1 MSQSI
6 SLGRRLGSNALAK
19 LGSELVGRVATF
31 GLSLYIANQ
40 LGERAFGAYNYG
52 LALGFVLAQIADM
65 GLQVLAARDVAIAGR
80 GAQPLVARSLRL
92 KVWLSLP
99 VLALLLLLRDGRPAA
114 EQIALLLL
122 GLAMLAQ
129 TFLEFA
135 AYVYRGQQR
144 VMREAGL
151 LTAARLLTAL
161 FAGAA
166 IWAGAGLPAVGA
178 AYLLAI
184 AGTALWGMWGLRA
197 GGWFLS
203 RSRSGDATSQFG
215 EPPVTSPG
223 SRDSMDGLSYG
234 RLIRE
239 ALPLGIAIFLSIG
252 YTRVAVFLLEYRL
265 GPLAVAEF
273 SAAHRLVEPA
283 QIVPA
288 ALLAAVFPAFSE
300 ALHRDPG
307 QARWLGWGSSLLLAL
322 AGGSA
327 ALVFWFGAPWLIPT
341 LYGEAF
347 VDSVPVLQ
355 FLGLS
360 ALPAFIN
367 YNLTHILIAR
377 GQQLYSSIFVAV
389 MLILH
394 SALTWTFIPVLGAVA
409 PALSVTF
416 AEVILLLL
424 CIAIL
429 VLTRGK
435 AGQWNESEEPR
446 ERSHA

>member
-1 MSQSI
+1 MSQAL
-6 SLGRRLGSNALAK
+6 SLSRRLGSNALAK
-19 LGSELVGRVATF
+19 LASELVGRVATF
-31 GLSLYIANQ
+31 ALSLYIANQ

-52 LALGFVLAQIADM
+52 LALGFVVAQIADM

-80 GAQPLVARSLRL
+80 GAQPLVARALRL
-92 KVWLSLP
+92 KLWLSLP
-99 VLALLLLLRDGRPAA
+99 VLALLFLLRDGRPAA
-114 EQIALLLL
+114 EQVALMLL

-151 LTAARLLTAL
+151 LTAARLLTAF

-178 AYLLAI
+178 SYLLAI
-184 AGTALWGMWGLRA
+184 AGVALWGIWGLRA
-197 GGWFLS
+197 GGWFVA
-203 RSRSGDATSQFG
+203 RAGIGREQDDATGQRLQI
-215 EPPVTSPG
+215 PA
-223 SRDSMDGLSYG
+223 YG
-234 RLIRE
+234 DLIRE

-252 YTRVAVFLLEYRL
+252 YTRVAVFMLEYRL
-265 GPLAVAEF
+265 GSLAVAEF

-300 ALHRDPG
+300 ALHRDRR

-327 ALVFWFGAPWLIPT
+327 AVVFWFGAPWLIPT
-341 LYGEAF
+341 LYGPAF
-347 VDSVPVLQ
+347 GDSIRVLQ

-360 ALPAFIN
+360 ALPAFVN

-377 GQQLYSSIFVAV
+377 GQQLYSSIFVGI

-394 SALTWTFIPVLGAVA
+394 GALTWTFIPVLGAVA

-416 AEVILLLL
+416 AEFILLFL
-424 CIAIL
+424 CIGVL

-435 AGQWNESEEPR
+435 AGQKNISQEQIHR
-446 ERSHA
+446 MDV

>member
-1 MSQSI
+1 MSQAI
-6 SLGRRLGSNALAK
+6 SLSRRLGSNALAK
-19 LGSELVGRVATF
+19 LASELVGRVATF

-40 LGERAFGAYNYG
+40 LGERAFGAYSFG

-65 GLQVLAARDVAIAGR
+65 GLQVLAARDVAIAGS
-80 GAQPLVARSLRL
+80 GAQPLVARALRL
-92 KVWLSLP
+92 KLWLSLP
-99 VLALLLLLRDGRPAA
+99 VLVLLFILRDGRPAS
-114 EQIALLLL
+114 EQIALILL

-144 VMREAGL
+144 VLREAGL
-151 LTAARLLTAL
+151 LTAARLLTAF
-161 FAGAA
+161 FAAAA

-184 AGTALWGMWGLRA
+184 AGVALWGMWGLRA
-197 GGWFLS
+197 SGWFVARTRSAAHTTDASATRAAGS
-203 RSRSGDATSQFG
+203 RQ
-215 EPPVTSPG
+215 SPG
-223 SRDSMDGLSYG
+223 YG
-234 RLIRE
+234 ELIRE

-252 YTRVAVFLLEYRL
+252 YTRVAVFMLEYRL

-300 ALHRDPG
+300 ALHRDRR

-327 ALVFWFGAPWLIPT
+327 ALVFWFGAPWLIPS

-377 GQQLYSSIFVAV
+377 GQQLYSSIFAGI

-394 SALTWTFIPVLGAVA
+394 GALTWTFIPLLGALA

-416 AEVILLLL
+416 AELILLLL
-424 CIAIL
+424 CIGVLA
-429 VLTRGK
+429 LTRGK
-435 AGQWNESEEPR
+435 AGQMNVSEEQIHR
-446 ERSHA
+446 TDV

>member
-1 MSQSI
+1 MSQAL
-6 SLGRRLGSNALAK
+6 SLSRRLGSNALAK
-19 LGSELVGRVATF
+19 LASELVGRVATF

-40 LGERAFGAYNYG
+40 LGERAFGAYNFG

-65 GLQVLAARDVAIAGR
+65 GLQVLAARDVAIAGS
-80 GAQPLVARSLRL
+80 GAQPLVARALRL
-92 KVWLSLP
+92 KLWLSLP
-99 VLALLLLLRDGRPAA
+99 VLALLFILRDGRPAS
-114 EQIALLLL
+114 EQVALILL

-144 VMREAGL
+144 VMHEAGL
-151 LTAARLLTAL
+151 LTAARLLTAF
-161 FAGAA
+161 FAAAA

-184 AGTALWGMWGLRA
+184 AGVALWGMWGLRA
-197 GGWFLS
+197 SGWFVART
-203 RSRSGDATSQFG
+203 RSAGPTTDALATPGYG
-215 EPPVTSPG
+215 E
-223 SRDSMDGLSYG
+223 
-234 RLIRE
+234 LIRE

-252 YTRVAVFLLEYRL
+252 YTRVAVFMLEYRL
-265 GPLAVAEF
+265 GALAVAEF

-300 ALHRDPG
+300 ALHHDRR

-327 ALVFWFGAPWLIPT
+327 AFVFWFGAPWLIPT

-347 VDSVPVLQ
+347 VDSIPVLQ

-360 ALPAFIN
+360 ALPAFVN

-377 GQQLYSSIFVAV
+377 GQQLYSSIFAGI

-394 SALTWTFIPVLGAVA
+394 GALTWTFIPLLGAVA

-416 AEVILLLL
+416 AELILLLL
-424 CIAIL
+424 CIGVLA
-429 VLTRGK
+429 LTRGK
-435 AGQWNESEEPR
+435 AGQPNVSEEQKHR
-446 ERSHA
+446 KDV

>member
-1 MSQSI
+1 MSQAL
-6 SLGRRLGSNALAK
+6 SLSRRLGSNALAK
-19 LGSELVGRVATF
+19 LASELVGRVATF

-40 LGERAFGAYNYG
+40 LGERAFGAYNFG

-80 GAQPLVARSLRL
+80 GAQPLVARALRL
-92 KVWLSLP
+92 KLWLSLP
-99 VLALLLLLRDGRPAA
+99 VLALLFILRDGRPAS
-114 EQIALLLL
+114 EQVALMLL

-151 LTAARLLTAL
+151 LTAARLLTAF

-184 AGTALWGMWGLRA
+184 AGVALWGMWGLRA
-197 GGWFLS
+197 SGWFVARTGS
-203 RSRSGDATSQFG
+203 ADSA
-215 EPPVTSPG
+215 PG
-223 SRDSMDGLSYG
+223 SRQGWRDWMGPSLQGPGYG
-234 RLIRE
+234 ELIRE

-300 ALHRDPG
+300 ALHHDRR

-327 ALVFWFGAPWLIPT
+327 ALLFWFGAPWLIPT

-347 VDSVPVLQ
+347 ADSIPVLQ

-360 ALPAFIN
+360 ALPAFVN

-377 GQQLYSSIFVAV
+377 GQQLYSSIFVGI

-394 SALTWTFIPVLGAVA
+394 GALTWTFIPVLGAVA

-416 AEVILLLL
+416 AELILLLL
-424 CIAIL
+424 CIGVLA
-429 VLTRGK
+429 LTRGK
-435 AGQWNESEEPR
+435 AGQMNVSEEQKHR
-446 ERSHA
+446 TDV